1 MPSKKTK
8 EEYIEEAKKIHSNRF
23 DYSLV
28 KELPKRD
35 TKVNIICPLHGTFEQ
50 SFHKHLQGNS
60 CKKCSKDG
68 VVKGIIEKA
77 KQKFKQEAQLLYKT
91 DGYIKS
97 SNTIFEFHGDFWHGN
112 PELYDENEMN
122 PRVGITYGEL
132 YNQTLAKSKI
142 ILDKGY
148 NLIEIW
154 ENDWKKYITS
164 IKIIQDRWRQRCVKT

>member
-77 KQKFKQEAQLLYKT
+77 KQKFKQEAQLLHNN
-91 DGYIKS
+91 I
-97 SNTIFEFHGDFWHGN
+97 
-112 PELYDENEMN
+112 YD
-122 PRVGITYGEL
+122 
-132 YNQTLAKSKI
+132 YN
-142 ILDKGY
+142 
-148 NLIEIW
+148 
-154 ENDWKKYITS
+154 
-164 IKIIQDRWRQRCVKT
+164 

>member
-1 MPSKKTK
+1 MGWLLFM
-8 EEYIEEAKKIHSNRF
+8 E
-23 DYSLV
+23 
-28 KELPKRD
+28 KRYL
-35 TKVNIICPLHGTFEQ
+35 TEIQHARNIGEFVIPGTRY
-50 SFHKHLQGNS
+50 
-60 CKKCSKDG
+60 
-68 VVKGIIEKA
+68 KA
-77 KQKFKQEAQLLYKT
+77 